1 MTTLPIKSYDVDF
14 ANIWYGNITDE
25 QIRSVLFESETFG
38 DVDHDSNWCLITFDD
53 LRAEFDRFASLTP
66 EEQIEEWGEDLPD
79 NYTVYDWIRDCMM
92 STLSVVESI
101 KRKEC

>member
-1 MTTLPIKSYDVDF
+1 MTTLPIKNYDVNF
-14 ANIWYGNITDE
+14 SNLWYGDITDD
-25 QIRSVLFESETFG
+25 QIRSALFESKAFG
-38 DVDHDSNWCLITFDD
+38 DVDHDNNWCLITFDD

-92 STLSVVESI
+92 NTLSVVESI